1 MILGNLIKSWDP
13 SKEGVWELWEY
24 GSCIFLL
31 LPRSIERCPSW
42 SQETKGEEGE
52 ETESNGDDGL
62 SDDVSLILIVVL
74 VLITLGVRHSP
85 SRCHC
90 RVIFQGSK
98 ARDYLSV
105 GSIVVGCMSF
115 HVTGF
120 KTACDDGVNCLDP
133 CQEKA
138 R

>member
-1 MILGNLIKSWDP
+1 MIFGNLIKNWDP

-42 SQETKGEEGE
+42 SQEAKGEEGE

-62 SDDVSLILIVVL
+62 SDDVSLILILVL
-74 VLITLGVRHSP
+74 VLVTLGVRHSP

-90 RVIFQGSK
+90 GVIAQGLK
-98 ARDYLSV
+98 ALGGYLGV

-115 HVTGF
+115 YAVCKLSGPLPREGTLV
-120 KTACDDGVNCLDP
+120 DQLV
-133 CQEKA
+133 
-138 R
+138 